1 MSKQILR
8 EFYELCPNGYCE
20 DLLTESEKREIAENG
35 ALYLTGVMQCAN
47 KKNGNGRVY
56 KRETLQREVAK
67 YKDIIA
73 QNRALGELDHP
84 ESSIVNLQNVSHMVT
99 AIGMDGDEVRGKI
112 KVLDTPAG
120 KVLKALIEGGVKVGI
135 SSRGMGTIKKE
146 NGQTLVEDDFMLICF
161 DIVAEPS
168 TPGAYMNPDQRND
181 GSYPLSEDLR
191 HAGNKTSILNK
202 IDTLLKG

>member
-1 MSKQILR
+1 
-8 EFYELCPNGYCE
+8 
-20 DLLTESEKREIAENG
+20 
-35 ALYLTGVMQCAN
+35 
-47 KKNGNGRVY
+47 
-56 KRETLQREVAK
+56 
-67 YKDIIA
+67 
-73 QNRALGELDHP
+73 
-84 ESSIVNLQNVSHMVT
+84 MVT

-120 KVLKALIEGGVKVGI
+120 KVLKALIDGGVKVGI

-191 HAGNKTSILNK
+191 HAGNKTNILNK